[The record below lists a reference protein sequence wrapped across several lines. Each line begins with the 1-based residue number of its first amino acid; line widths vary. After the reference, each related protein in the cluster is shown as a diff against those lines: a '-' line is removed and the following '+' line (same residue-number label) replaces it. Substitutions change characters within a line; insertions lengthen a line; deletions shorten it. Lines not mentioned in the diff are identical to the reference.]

1 MYPYV
6 AFIRDVRNPN
16 ADAAAARLVDVFR
29 RAHPEWLLLDEG
41 QGMSLFHAPP
51 GGRSVAALVLPA
63 GRGAVL
69 GTLFP
74 KNLNVS
80 PGDWKP
86 VIEGL
91 YAEEIVRSG
100 GRRLMEDYWGGYVAF
115 LAGCDGTVHHVLRDC
130 SGRMPCYLVE
140 LGDATIVAG
149 NIDDLCG
156 LELPIF
162 SINTRFLAGF
172 IYNAELAQR
181 ECALNEVK
189 ELLAGECLE
198 LRAGERKQFT
208 LWDPRRICR
217 ESRLEDFDAAA
228 RQVRAVTQACVD
240 FWASKYDRIAYQLSG
255 GLDSSAILGCLRLSE
270 YLPQVTCVHFES
282 SGAGESEVA
291 FARLAAGAA
300 GFPLVVQAGYSQHS
314 GYDERILRLPRAPKP
329 SVAHLGTAVESE
341 LRNAIPSQTRAE
353 AIWDGQGGDQL
364 FFQVR
369 SAFGAVDFVFQHGTG
384 GDFSRHVR
392 DAARLSRSSYWG
404 ILRKSLGLGLLR
416 FGWRPEN
423 EYRRKVTFLNPAI
436 LPTDIIDYVWQPWSD
451 ESSDLPP
458 GKRWQIGLLACLI
471 HRHRPLPG
479 LQYADEHHPLMSQ
492 PLLELCL
499 RIPTYTLL
507 WGGIDRALE
516 RTAFRDCVPEP
527 IIRRENKGSI
537 GTAFMSKVRESL
549 PFIRDLLLDG
559 VLVRERII
567 VRSSLEAYLAGNR
580 PMNPQVLWPFLSCMA
595 AEVWARKWA
604 ASGWRLP

>member
-16 ADAAAARLVDVFR
+16 ADVAAVRLVDVFR
-29 RAHPEWLLLDEG
+29 RAHPEWMLLDEG
-41 QGMSLFHAPP
+41 QGLSLFHAPL
-51 GGRSVAALVLPA
+51 GGRSAAALVLPA
-63 GRGAVL
+63 GKGAVL

-80 PGDWKP
+80 PRNWEP
-86 VIEGL
+86 VIEEL
-91 YAEEIVRSG
+91 YAEEIFRSS

-115 LAGCDGTVHHVLRDC
+115 LAGCDGTVHYVLRDC
-130 SGRMPCYLVE
+130 SGRIPCYLVE
-140 LGDATIVAG
+140 LGDTTIVAG
-149 NIDDLCG
+149 NIDDLSG

-198 LRAGERKQFT
+198 LRAGERKQFA
-208 LWDPRRICR
+208 LWDPRGICR

-282 SGAGESEVA
+282 RGAGESEVA
-291 FARLAAGAA
+291 YARLAAGAA
-300 GFPLVVQAGYSQHS
+300 GFELVVQPGYSQHS
-314 GYDERILRLPRAPKP
+314 AYDERILRLPRAPKP

-341 LRNAIPSQTRAE
+341 LRNAVPSQTRAE

-369 SAFGAVDFVFQHGTG
+369 SAFSAVDFVFQHGPG
-384 GDFSRHVR
+384 GAFSRHIR

-404 ILRKSLGLGLLR
+404 ILRKSLGLGVLR
-416 FGWRPEN
+416 LGWRPEN
-423 EYRRKVTFLNPAI
+423 EYRRGVTFLNPEVVPANI
-436 LPTDIIDYVWQPWSD
+436 ADYIWQPWSKD
-451 ESSDLPP
+451 SSDLPP

-479 LQYADEHHPLMSQ
+479 LRYADEHHPLLSQ

-507 WGGIDRALE
+507 RGGIDRALE
-516 RTAFRDCVPEP
+516 RAAFRDCVPEP

-537 GTAFMSKVRESL
+537 GTAFMSKIRESL

-559 VLVRERII
+559 VLVQERII
-567 VRSSLEAYLAGNR
+567 VRSSLEAHLAGNR

-604 ASGWRLP
+604 ASSWRL